1 MRSQRDS
8 SRTSTKSTL
17 PTTALDMP
25 PIRAP
30 QPRTV
35 LFTFR
40 HDGVRQF
47 GIQTDD
53 CLAHLMRILREVVRC
68 CGCQLGCHSGQGW
81 RGWMGIE
88 PTQDAS
94 TAPRKRF

>member
-1 MRSQRDS
+1 MRSQRES

-17 PTTALDMP
+17 PTTAPNMP

-40 HDGVRQF
+40 PNGVRQF

-53 CLAHLMRILREVVRC
+53 CLAHLLRILREVAVSE
-68 CGCQLGCHSGQGW
+68 H
-81 RGWMGIE
+81 
-88 PTQDAS
+88 
-94 TAPRKRF
+94 